1 MNAILQRY
9 YRVILKVLFVVGF
22 LLAVYI
28 SFTYLIPF
36 FAPFAIG
43 IILASINEPLIGF
56 LQKRV
61 KMHRKLA
68 SLAALL
74 LTISVFGILV
84 TLGIV
89 KLYNELVILKNNV
102 SQYINS
108 TSAQFNE
115 YVDDLKAYY
124 NNLPEGI
131 TKAVSDNINSLTPR
145 VKGII
150 TSLVTYLLDTVS
162 SIPKVTVFIIVC
174 VLSTYFISSDRR
186 KIGDFL
192 YRQFPDSWVKNISGI
207 KAGTFTALL
216 GYFKAILILMLITFI
231 EVAIGLSV
239 IGAKYALLM
248 GLIVG
253 LSDAIP
259 ILGTSVVMVP
269 WILWNV
275 IIGDM
280 KMALGLT
287 VIYVLGVIMRQL
299 LEPKIIG
306 HQIGLHPLV
315 TLTAMYIGMHIFGVL
330 GVFIGPI
337 SLIILKN
344 LQSSGIIEIWKE

>member
-1 MNAILQRY
+1 MNFIVQRY
-9 YRVILKVLFVVGF
+9 YKVILKVLFIAGF
-22 LLAVYI
+22 LMAVYI

-36 FAPFAIG
+36 FAPFVIG
-43 IILASINEPLIGF
+43 IILASINEPVIGF
-56 LQKRV
+56 LQKKA
-61 KMHRKLA
+61 KMPRKLA
-68 SLAALL
+68 SLVALL
-74 LTISVFGILV
+74 LTISVLGVLV
-84 TLGIV
+84 TLGII
-89 KLYNELVILKNNV
+89 KIYNELLVLKNNV
-102 SQYINS
+102 SHYINN

-115 YVDDLKAYY
+115 YVTNLKAYY

-145 VKGII
+145 VQGII
-150 TSLVTYLLDTVS
+150 TSLVTYLIDTLS

-174 VLSTYFISSDRR
+174 VLSAYFISSDRR
-186 KIGDFL
+186 KIGEFL
-192 YRQFPDSWVKNISGI
+192 YRQVPHSWAKNISGI
-207 KAGTFTALL
+207 KTGTFSALF
-216 GYFKAILILMLITFI
+216 GYFKALLILMLITFI
-231 EVAIGLSV
+231 EVAVGLSV
-239 IGAKYALLM
+239 IRAKYALLM
-248 GLIVG
+248 GFIVG
-253 LSDAIP
+253 LSDAVP
-259 ILGTSVVMVP
+259 ILGTSVVMIP

-280 KMALGLT
+280 NMALSLT
-287 VIYVLGVIMRQL
+287 VIYIAGVIMRQL